1 MNQNLLRRSDKLM
14 LTRDDLLFIIN
25 NIIVNERGVAL
36 NEEQLLTASNLDS
49 FSYAV
54 FWLTLADEGINMQDK
69 WIDSI
74 DYSTLR
80 VRDVIDKIFESKK
93 NNGTY

>member
-1 MNQNLLRRSDKLM
+1 M